1 MKLKFTAYQDIQ
13 CRYKVLFIIG
23 WPPIERKFLATKYL
37 IVHMADDKYIVVA
50 LTVMIFFI
58 FCQKCFHLRIFAF
71 CGAIFVWNGSDYF
84 VFLVQHFKKVT
95 QSYLEHVPH
104 IVQLQ
109 LPLNTDNYINAQ
121 YYKYE

>member
-1 MKLKFTAYQDIQ
+1 MKLKFTVYQDIQ

-37 IVHMADDKYIVVA
+37 IVNMADDKYIVVA
-50 LTVMIFFI
+50 LTVMILTAFPMIFI

-95 QSYLEHVPH
+95 QSYLERVPH

-109 LPLNTDNYINAQ
+109 RCFAI
-121 YYKYE
+121 KR